1 MSANDVTNNVMFSSL
16 KQNLLL
22 IKIFREEKYDKLW
35 RKINFYQR

>member
-1 MSANDVTNNVMFSSL
+1 MNANDVTNNVMFSSL
-16 KQNLLL
+16 KQNLL